1 MVLVRVL
8 DFWITSVF
16 CLFQS
21 EPEVCLNFSQKCTHQ
36 ENLKYFFQ
44 QIPTFGTIC
53 LNSYLKSLSLLQHGT
68 SLLKDLCHVYS
79 ETNHSTISLACDN
92 GLYLF
97 IFSDCYTH
105 SFACVDM
112 PITLLQ
118 LSLLLTSKDLDS
130 VPCSATK
137 FSVGM
142 GKSLSEEVTF
152 TSPVDSHGT

>member
-1 MVLVRVL
+1 MFELL
-8 DFWITSVF
+8 IEMHPLGEPQVF
-16 CLFQS
+16 FLA
-21 EPEVCLNFSQKCTHQ
+21 
-36 ENLKYFFQ
+36 
-44 QIPTFGTIC
+44 
-53 LNSYLKSLSLLQHGT
+53 NSYIWYNLFEFLPKITQLTTTWYKFFAKISI
-68 SLLKDLCHVYS
+68 CHVYS

-92 GLYLF
+92 GLYSYF
-97 IFSDCYTH
+97 FSDCYTH

-112 PITLLQ
+112 PLTLL
-118 LSLLLTSKDLDS
+118 LLLTSEDLDS